1 MNPIFRQYYSEPFYE
16 AWERFK
22 DGFVW
27 QELSQCLFYLG
38 LNEDARS
45 WVDDGAMASGCHSFL
60 RNANDAYFLFED
72 MANYNYH
79 WHLSQYNA
87 QQHKD
92 PLENLQRLLE
102 KLEENVRE
110 MHLQTISFLERVQEP
125 VCEEILLDE
134 EPMEQPFK
142 EEPSFPKEVELSSQK
157 ANECELPLQPTEQ
170 QFEEEPSFPEEVE
183 LSPQP
188 MEQQFVVELSP

>member
-1 MNPIFRQYYSEPFYE
+1 MKQQEPFYE
-16 AWERFK
+16 AWEQFK

-38 LNEDARS
+38 LNEDTRS
-45 WVDDGAMASGCHSFL
+45 WVDDGVMASGCPSFL

-92 PLENLQRLLE
+92 HLEDLQRLLE
-102 KLEENVRE
+102 KLEDNARE
-110 MHLQTISFLERVQEP
+110 MRLQTISFLERVP
-125 VCEEILLDE
+125 PCTLR
-134 EPMEQPFK
+134 
-142 EEPSFPKEVELSSQK
+142 
-157 ANECELPLQPTEQ
+157 
-170 QFEEEPSFPEEVE
+170 
-183 LSPQP
+183 
-188 MEQQFVVELSP
+188 